1 MKENAIEITGLK
13 KSFGSNIIFD
23 NFDMRIKK
31 NEFVAITGSSGK
43 GKSTLLNI
51 IGLLETKDEGTV
63 IINGIENAALNKKNG
78 IQLLR
83 NSIGY
88 LFQNYALI
96 DNETVMYNLNI
107 ALKFEKKVEKNDLII
122 SALETVG
129 LSKNDLNKKIFKM
142 SGGEQ
147 QRVALARLI
156 LKPCEIILADEPTG
170 SLDAK
175 NRDMVLDV
183 LKSLQTTG
191 KTILIVTHDSY
202 VSNFCDRIIEL
213 WV

>member
-23 NFDMRIKK
+23 NFDMSIKK

-107 ALKFEKKVEKNDLII
+107 ALKFEKNVEKNDLII

-213 WV
+213 

>member
-213 WV
+213 

>member
-23 NFDMRIKK
+23 NFDIRIKK

-213 WV
+213 